1 MQEVLATVNI
11 NIGLGTDNPSL
22 VIREGDHVP
31 SLVNRLISNYNLPK
45 KVYAIIMERVAQE
58 LPEPPQPQPPSNAL
72 LNNTAKIEKPSAVSP
87 VRPAKSLTPKHA
99 GSRQPAAGKENSR
112 NNGNLAL
119 N

>member
-58 LPEPPQPQPPSNAL
+58 LPQPPPSSAL

>member
-11 NIGLGTDNPSL
+11 NIGLGADNPSL

-31 SLVNRLISNYNLPK
+31 TLVNRLIHNYNLPK

-58 LPEPPQPQPPSNAL
+58 LPQPHPQPPTNTL
-72 LNNTAKIEKPSAVSP
+72 FNKTAKIEKESAVSP
-87 VRPAKSLTPKHA
+87 IKSVKALTPKHA
-99 GSRQPAAGKENSR
+99 HSKQLAAGKENNR
-112 NNGNLAL
+112 NNANIAL

>member
-31 SLVNRLISNYNLPK
+31 TLVNALISNYNLPK
-45 KVYAIIMERVAQE
+45 KVYAIIMQRVAQE
-58 LPEPPQPQPPSNAL
+58 LPEPQLQPHSNAD
-72 LNNTAKIEKPSAVSP
+72 LNRTAKIEKESAVSP
-87 VRPAKSLTPKHA
+87 IKPVKALTPKHA
-99 GSRQPAAGKENSR
+99 ATRQPAAGKENNR